1 MDILRGST
9 CPEQKI
15 LYNMSN
21 PCRSHILLQPHNQ
34 ARIFSQTYKERNK
47 MYWSLFPIQCVPG
60 SNWLH
65 KRWQH
70 GGDVRDVCDVLSQ
83 CPRAVVDCPN
93 MVSALSLT
101 SSIQR
106 CIFYFNKLYV
116 NFFFMKNIFIWTA
129 QKLRVG
135 RGRWIRGQQHQL
147 WWPTTDIKE
156 TMKQNRMFERTICIQ
171 YRNPVAKILTFKIK
185 VFH

>member
-106 CIFYFNKLYV
+106 CIFNFNKWYV
-116 NFFFMKNIFIWTA
+116 NFFIWKTFLFELRKNCVLVVVVEYADNNINYD
-129 QKLRVG
+129 
-135 RGRWIRGQQHQL
+135 GQPLILKKQWNKIECLSVQFAYS
-147 WWPTTDIKE
+147 IE
-156 TMKQNRMFERTICIQ
+156 TQ
-171 YRNPVAKILTFKIK
+171 
-185 VFH
+185 